1 MRRALT
7 AVVAAAAA
15 AAIGAVGVVGAG
27 LSSAAADTQPVP
39 NPTVSGP
46 IAGAPASLS
55 AVDLGPRGY
64 VEEEFFVEGT
74 AHAYE
79 PVGAL
84 AEDGRWTVQPTTTA
98 PYRTRVLVRRP
109 KDPTKFNGVVEV
121 EWLNVSGG
129 LDAAPDWGLGHEEL
143 LRSGS
148 AWVGVSAQSVGVQS
162 LRNDSRYATLDH
174 PGDSYSYDIYSQVG
188 ETLRH
193 PKGTNLLGNRK
204 FKVRTMIA
212 DGESQSAFRMV
223 TYINAIA
230 PQTGLFDGFF
240 VHSRFATG
248 SAVAEGETDAIPNPT
263 LIRTDR
269 KEPVLVLESETDV
282 PRHLSARRPDSKNY
296 RLWEVAGTAHFD
308 EDGLH
313 ALTGIPKEDM
323 AKTPPLG
330 CPQRINSAPQ
340 SYVVDTAMHDLARWA
355 GGGRP
360 PPRAPRIAVTPGA
373 PPTITRNELGLAQGG
388 IRLPEV
394 EVPTAV
400 LSGESGGGPGFCSV
414 FGTTTPLDP
423 SRLSSLYPTHREYV
437 SAFTTATDR
446 AQRDGFILGADAKAA
461 KAEASH
467 SSVGG

>member
-1 MRRALT
+1 MRCARA
-7 AVVAAAAA
+7 VIVAAAV
-15 AAIGAVGVVGAG
+15 AIGAAGVVGAG
-27 LSSAAADTQPVP
+27 LSSAAVDTQPVP

-74 AHAYE
+74 ARAYE

-84 AEDGRWTVQPTTTA
+84 AEDGRWAVQPTTTA

-109 KDPTKFNGVVEV
+109 EDPSKFDGVVEV

-148 AWVGVSAQSVGVQS
+148 AWVGVSAQAVGVTS
-162 LRNDSRYATLDH
+162 LKNDGRYATLDH

-188 ETLRH
+188 EALRH
-193 PKGTNLLGNRK
+193 EKGTELLGNRN
-204 FKVRTMIA
+204 FEVRTMIA

-223 TYINAIA
+223 TYIDAIQ

-248 SAVAEGETDAIPNPT
+248 SAVAEGESGAIPNPT
-263 LIRTDR
+263 LIRTDS

-282 PRHLSARRPDSKNY
+282 PRHMTARQPDSKTY

-313 ALTGIPKEDM
+313 ALTGIPKEEM

-330 CPQRINSAPQ
+330 CAQRINSAPQ
-340 SYVVDTAMHDLARWA
+340 WYVVDTAMHDLARWA

-360 PPRAPRIAVTPGA
+360 PPRAPRIEVTPGT
-373 PPTITRNELGLAQGG
+373 PPTITRTGLGIAQGG
-388 IRLPEV
+388 IRLPQV
-394 EVPTAV
+394 EVPTAI
-400 LSGESGGGPGFCSV
+400 LSGEPGGGPGFCSL

-423 SRLSSLYPTHREYV
+423 AQLSSLYPTHREYV
-437 SAFTTATDR
+437 SAFTKATDR
-446 AQRDGFILGADAKAA
+446 AQREGFVLPADAKTA
-461 KAEASH
+461 KAEANRST
-467 SSVGG
+467 VGG